1 MSIPSPDTPDDIP
14 ARIAYRDW
22 AAVYDSNENRT
33 RDLDATCLIAADLP
47 LAGATV
53 VEFGAGTGKNTAHLA
68 RQATRVTAMD
78 LSPDMLARAH
88 KRGLGDHVRF
98 IEHDITSPWP
108 VEPASADLVVG
119 NLVLEHVRDLA
130 PVLVEAA
137 KALRPGGRLY
147 LSELHPFRQL
157 RGSQARFD
165 RADGSAA
172 RVEAYYHGV
181 SEYLAAAQAAGLAL
195 LSLDE
200 PIEDGATIG
209 AETPPRLLV
218 LQFVKTA

>member
-1 MSIPSPDTPDDIP
+1 MSMSPPDLPETIP
-14 ARIAYRDW
+14 ALAAYRDW

-33 RDLDATCLIAADLP
+33 RDLDAICLMAAGLP
-47 LAGATV
+47 LAGACV
-53 VEFGAGTGKNTAHLA
+53 IELGAGTGKNTAHLA
-68 RQATRVTAMD
+68 RHAARIMAMD
-78 LSPDMLARAH
+78 LSPEMLARARE
-88 KRGLGDHVRF
+88 RGLGEHVRF
-98 IEHDITSPWP
+98 IEHDIMQDWP
-108 VEPASADLVVG
+108 VEAGAADIVVG
-119 NLVLEHVRDLA
+119 NLVLEHVRELG
-130 PVLVEAA
+130 PVLIRAA
-137 KALRPGGRLY
+137 RALRPGGQLY

-181 SEYLAAAQAAGLAL
+181 SDYLAAAAAAGLSL
-195 LSLDE
+195 LKLDE
-200 PIEDGATIG
+200 PIEDGRTIS